1 WWTMA
6 ASSAWIA
13 MLLVAFFPRQG
24 VQPQPA
30 SLPAQP
36 AAGVKARNAL
46 GVVVTLDAVQWEAA
60 PGPHP
65 REGSVLPKGRYRMRS
80 GRALLSFFTGVQVL
94 VEGPA
99 DFELVSVDQML
110 CHSGKLRARI
120 PKGSEGFLVSGPGA
134 LVVDLGTEFGLNV
147 ETGGRSRG

>member
-1 WWTMA
+1 LGWSATDKSECDPVDEHLEPQPLARSRPLRWRRLWWTIA
-6 ASSAWIA
+6 ASSALA
-13 MLLVAFFPRQG
+13 ATLLLAFFPRQR

-36 AAGVKARNAL
+36 AADVKATNAL
-46 GVVVTLDAVQWEAA
+46 GVVVTLDAVEWEAA
-60 PGPHP
+60 PGPDP
-65 REGSVLPKGRYRMRS
+65 QEGSVLPKGRFRMRS

-110 CHSGKLRARI
+110 CHSGKLRA
-120 PKGSEGFLVSGPGA
+120 
-134 LVVDLGTEFGLNV
+134 
-147 ETGGRSRG
+147 